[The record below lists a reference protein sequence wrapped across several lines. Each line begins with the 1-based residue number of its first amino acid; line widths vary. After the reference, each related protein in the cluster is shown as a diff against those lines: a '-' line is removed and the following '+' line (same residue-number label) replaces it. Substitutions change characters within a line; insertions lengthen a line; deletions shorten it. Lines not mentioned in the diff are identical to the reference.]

1 MRIGL
6 LRHFPV
12 PEGLPRGWLR
22 SSELHD
28 WRSRYDKAD
37 ALVGEFDLGPTL
49 WQVCISSDLP
59 RALTTAKAVF
69 ENHIE
74 STPLLREPQFNQ
86 FATGKLRLPFVAWK
100 WLLRLSWITGHSSQR
115 VCRDEFN
122 RRVITVAD
130 KLTSMNKDTLVVS
143 HAGMMAYLSAELK
156 RRGFA
161 GPSFRIARHA
171 NVYTFSRS

>member
-12 PEGLPRGWLR
+12 SEDLPRGWLR

-28 WRSRYDKAD
+28 WRSRYDRAD
-37 ALVGEFDLGPTL
+37 AVVGAFNLGSTD

-59 RALTTAKAVF
+59 RAITTAHAVF

-74 STPLLREPQFNQ
+74 RTPLLREPQFNQ
-86 FATGKLRLPFVAWK
+86 FATGELRLPFFAWK

-115 VCRDEFN
+115 ACRDEFN
-122 RRVITVAD
+122 RRVVTVAD
-130 KLTSMNKDTLVVS
+130 NLTSMNKDVLVIS

-171 NVYTFSRS
+171 NVYTFSNS